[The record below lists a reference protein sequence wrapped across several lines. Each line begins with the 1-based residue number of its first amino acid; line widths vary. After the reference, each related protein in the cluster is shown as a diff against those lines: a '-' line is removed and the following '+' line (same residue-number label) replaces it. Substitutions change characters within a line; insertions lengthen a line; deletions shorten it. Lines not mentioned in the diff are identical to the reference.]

1 MEMPSAPVSTP
12 ETPVH
17 TEPSAPAAAPE
28 IPTQPEVQPS
38 VTPMRAEESAPAD
51 TYPQEKP
58 LRPKTGE
65 KVRRADYRP
74 AGVTPVHVVEL
85 HDYAEVILKEAKTY
99 PKASAKLHTA
109 PLPKVEEAAAELA
122 KEEEVSKAESPVVEE
137 PTLPVWE
144 PLARIRRATGR
155 YVPPCGW
162 AGGETEEETPPP
174 PKKKKKFS
182 IMGEEEP
189 DNDPEDNLPEEPD
202 ELDDYQKPSDAPS
215 VAHELGSSLRELTL
229 RLAVTGIITVLL
241 LVLGV
246 LGEMTSLLPE
256 AIRGALPTQTYLI
269 LNLIFLGVASVFC
282 WVTIFNGIKSMAR
295 LQANSDSGVA
305 VAAVAALIQSVA
317 LLFSPESVASSSVHA
332 YAVLRPP
339 PCF

>member
-1 MEMPSAPVSTP
+1 MGGYAVPPQIEDTNPIEPVQPMEPKEPVQPAEPKTPAKPKKAPKQEPKQPVEMPSAPVSTP

-17 TEPSAPAAAPE
+17 TEPAAPAAPPE

-122 KEEEVSKAESPVVEE
+122 KEEEDVYK
-137 PTLPVWE
+137 
-144 PLARIRRATGR
+144 RQGRRCR
-155 YVPPCGW
+155 
-162 AGGETEEETPPP
+162 
-174 PKKKKKFS
+174 
-182 IMGEEEP
+182 
-189 DNDPEDNLPEEPD
+189 
-202 ELDDYQKPSDAPS
+202 
-215 VAHELGSSLRELTL
+215 
-229 RLAVTGIITVLL
+229 
-241 LVLGV
+241 
-246 LGEMTSLLPE
+246 
-256 AIRGALPTQTYLI
+256 
-269 LNLIFLGVASVFC
+269 FC
-282 WVTIFNGIKSMAR
+282 
-295 LQANSDSGVA
+295 
-305 VAAVAALIQSVA
+305 
-317 LLFSPESVASSSVHA
+317 
-332 YAVLRPP
+332 
-339 PCF
+339 